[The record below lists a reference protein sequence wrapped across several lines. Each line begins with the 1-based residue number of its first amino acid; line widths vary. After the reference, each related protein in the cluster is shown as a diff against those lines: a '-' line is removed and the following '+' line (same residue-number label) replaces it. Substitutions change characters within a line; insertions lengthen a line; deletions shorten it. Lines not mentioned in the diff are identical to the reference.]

1 MKKVYLCISTDVIQT
16 GHINIINEAAKL
28 GEVTVGVLCDECAA
42 KYERYPLIPLEERMK
57 IIAGLK
63 GVSHVVV
70 QEDIYYDDILYKLK
84 PDYVV
89 HGDNWKKGY
98 QKKVRERVI
107 QVISEWGGQIVEPPY
122 YRNASFDYF
131 RGAMNELRGLPEL
144 RRQKLKDKIER
155 GEIVKVIVTYDG
167 ISALLAEKTEVETEN
182 GKKQF
187 DALWMSSLCDSTVK
201 GKPDIELVDISSR
214 VSVVNDIM
222 EITTK
227 PIIFDA
233 DTGGQLEHF
242 GYTIRTLER
251 VGVSAVII
259 EDKCGLKRNSLFGN
273 EVEQHQDSIENFCEK
288 IKVGKSAKISKNF
301 MIIAR
306 IESLILE
313 QGMEDALERAKQYV
327 KAGADGIM
335 IHSRAKTPDEI
346 FEFADK
352 FRKVDSET
360 PLVVVPT
367 TYGTVTEE
375 ELKAHGINIVIYANH
390 TLRAAFPAVQKV
402 MQTILENGRCYE
414 ANEQCMPIKDILSLI
429 PIK

>member
-1 MKKVYLCISTDVIQT
+1 
-16 GHINIINEAAKL
+16 
-28 GEVTVGVLCDECAA
+28 
-42 KYERYPLIPLEERMK
+42 
-57 IIAGLK
+57 
-63 GVSHVVV
+63 
-70 QEDIYYDDILYKLK
+70 
-84 PDYVV
+84 
-89 HGDNWKKGY
+89 
-98 QKKVRERVI
+98 
-107 QVISEWGGQIVEPPY
+107 
-122 YRNASFDYF
+122 
-131 RGAMNELRGLPEL
+131 
-144 RRQKLKDKIER
+144 
-155 GEIVKVIVTYDG
+155 
-167 ISALLAEKTEVETEN
+167 
-182 GKKQF
+182 
-187 DALWMSSLCDSTVK
+187 MSSLCDSTVK

-259 EDKCGLKRNSLFGN
+259 EDKCGLKRNSLLGN

-288 IKVGKSAKISKNF
+288 IKAGKAAKISKNF

-313 QGMEDALERAKQYV
+313 QGMEEALKRAQEYV

-335 IHSRAKTPDEI
+335 MHSRAKTPDEI

-352 FRKVDSET
+352 FRKMDSET

-367 TYGTVTEE
+367 TYATVTEE
-375 ELKAHGINIVIYANH
+375 ELKAHGINIVIYANQ

-414 ANEQCMPIKDILSLI
+414 ANEQCMSIKDILSLI